1 MYNWFTY
8 LFHLSS
14 FYKQGLW
21 ASDWCLNTVLSDDKY
36 SSCELNPD
44 CLPSKLFLLTQ
55 VSRHLWF
62 LEGLQMNGIWMNVIL
77 EKCGDTCGIFI
88 IGLSGTHAQKWL
100 GKSLQLNCLYKSPHH
115 LFQYRVHSS
124 VEETP
129 LRTAEAEPR
138 NISLVVNRE
147 IHFYLFG
154 FLLYLD
160 FQSLAL
166 LYPTHLFL
174 FNLWPH

>member
-62 LEGLQMNGIWMNVIL
+62 LEGLQMNGIWNECDFGKVWRYLWDFHHRSIRYSCSKMAWEVFPAEL
-77 EKCGDTCGIFI
+77 FI
-88 IGLSGTHAQKWL
+88 QI
-100 GKSLQLNCLYKSPHH
+100 SP
-115 LFQYRVHSS
+115 SS
-124 VEETP
+124 FPVQGSQFCRGNSTQDSWSW
-129 LRTAEAEPR
+129 TTKYQF
-138 NISLVVNRE
+138 SS
-147 IHFYLFG
+147 
-154 FLLYLD
+154 
-160 FQSLAL
+160 Q
-166 LYPTHLFL
+166 
-174 FNLWPH
+174 